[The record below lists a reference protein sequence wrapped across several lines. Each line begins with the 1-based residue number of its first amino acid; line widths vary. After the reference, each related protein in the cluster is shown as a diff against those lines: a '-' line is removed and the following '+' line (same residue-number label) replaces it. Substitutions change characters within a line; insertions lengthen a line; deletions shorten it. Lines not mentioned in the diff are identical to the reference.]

1 MGRVGSASI
10 ILIFSVLCLAI
21 FTAIS
26 FVTALTEQNL
36 IEAEVRTV
44 KAYYAADTLAEQ
56 ILAEL
61 LSLGWYDERPEEIMG
76 VEIMVD
82 FDDTIWWEERISFV
96 SNISETKE
104 LYVQVLLSEDGS
116 YEILTWRVY
125 GIGEWEADERLNVW
139 QGVFDEDFFEAVI
152 SW

>member
-10 ILIFSVLCLAI
+10 ILIFSILCLAI

-36 IEAEVRTV
+36 IETEVRTV
-44 KAYYAADTLAEQ
+44 KAYFAADTLAEQ
-56 ILAEL
+56 VLAEL
-61 LSLGWYDERPEEIMG
+61 LSLSWYDERPEEILG
-76 VEIMVD
+76 IEIMVD
-82 FDDTIWWEERISFV
+82 WDDASWWLETISFV

-104 LYVQVLLSEDGS
+104 LYVQVELHEDGS
-116 YEILTWRVY
+116 YEILTWRIY

-139 QGVFDEDFFEAVI
+139 QGVFDDDFFEALT
-152 SW
+152 SF